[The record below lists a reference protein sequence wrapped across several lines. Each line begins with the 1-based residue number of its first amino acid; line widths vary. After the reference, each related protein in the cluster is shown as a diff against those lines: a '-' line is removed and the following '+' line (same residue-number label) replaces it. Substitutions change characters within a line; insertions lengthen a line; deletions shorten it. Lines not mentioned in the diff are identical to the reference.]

1 VVADSNTLRGDI
13 CNPAFR
19 PRTLSKRKDRVRRA
33 CFWLKSL
40 SVDRKYWNP
49 APPGANARRTAM
61 NVTLYITPAENQPG
75 NYLVVVNGDGFYNS
89 VNKKVGAR
97 IRGEDKWFDNTLF
110 SIGGTGIERVG
121 GDGSFSLSNTVSAGQ
136 LNEDW
141 GEDEVYALVSVEGLS
156 GSFRS
161 NTIKRDF

>member
-1 VVADSNTLRGDI
+1 
-13 CNPAFR
+13 
-19 PRTLSKRKDRVRRA
+19 
-33 CFWLKSL
+33 
-40 SVDRKYWNP
+40 
-49 APPGANARRTAM
+49 M
-61 NVTLYITPAENQPG
+61 NVTLYITPAENEPG

-97 IRGEDKWFDNTLF
+97 IRGEDKWFDDTLF

-121 GDGSFSLSNTVSAGQ
+121 GDGRFSLSNTVSAGQ